1 MKVIFIFLL
10 LLVSINL
17 FSQNNEAKTIMLKM
31 VTKGFTIDENAE
43 AIFRSGVEEILT
55 ENKYSLISEEIQNE
69 TLKEQAEQR
78 KKECLDESCL
88 VDTGKML
95 AARMLFIIEV
105 IKSDETHLF
114 KIKYIDLQTSE
125 LLKTKS
131 LIFEDNLNDVKKLF
145 EFSKKLT
152 SEVLD
157 KSINENQLSEFKERV
172 KEVKL
177 LNEGEEPV
185 LKKPEIKK
193 SNNENMVTIPAGEFM
208 FGVYNE

>member
-1 MKVIFIFLL
+1 MKVIFAILL
-10 LLVSINL
+10 LMLSVNI
-17 FSQNNEAKTIMLKM
+17 FSQNNELKTIMLKM
-31 VTKGFTIDENAE
+31 VSKGFTIDENAE
-43 AIFRSGVEEILT
+43 AIFRSGVEEVLT

-114 KIKYIDLQTSE
+114 KIKYIDLQTGE

-152 SEVLD
+152 SEILD
-157 KSINENQLSEFKERV
+157 KNITENKLSEFKEII
-172 KEVKL
+172 
-177 LNEGEEPV
+177 
-185 LKKPEIKK
+185 LKKKDEALQLIKK
-193 SNNENMVTIPAGEFM
+193 SNTENMITIPSGEFM